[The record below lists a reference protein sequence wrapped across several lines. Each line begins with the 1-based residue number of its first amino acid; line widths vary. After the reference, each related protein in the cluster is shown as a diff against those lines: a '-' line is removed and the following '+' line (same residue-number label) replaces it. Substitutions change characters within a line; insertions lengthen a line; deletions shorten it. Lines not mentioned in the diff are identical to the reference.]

1 MLPHLIFLWKELQS
15 EHEQTKFCSLS
26 DFPIADK
33 TYLQAGDTLSE
44 NLYLDSKLK
53 HLF

>member
-1 MLPHLIFLWKELQS
+1 MLHHPIFLWKELQS

-26 DFPIADK
+26 NSPTADK
-33 TYLQAGDTLSE
+33 THLQAEDTVSE
-44 NLYLDSKLK
+44 SLYLDSKLK